1 MSSKLFSPLVLGGMT
16 APNRIAVAPM
26 CQYSAIDGVPQP
38 WHRQHLGSLAVS
50 GAGVVVAEATAVV
63 PEGRITHGCT
73 GLWNDTQEHVFA
85 DLVRDMKAVGPGLAG
100 IQLAHAGRKASSQRP
115 WEGGNPIPAGAV
127 EKPWQTVAP
136 SALAHGPGWHT
147 PEALDAGGIKA
158 LRDAFVAST
167 RRAERAGFDLVEL
180 HSAHGYLLHQFFSA
194 NSNKRSDAYG
204 GTLEKRM
211 RAPLEI
217 AEAVRAAWP
226 RSRALGARISGSD
239 WIEGSAGPEDAVVYA
254 RELKRLGYDFVCV
267 SSGAFAES
275 KVKVGPGYQVPFA
288 AKVKREAG
296 IATRAVGLIVTPQH
310 AEAVLQAGD
319 ADQIALARA
328 FIDDPRWPW
337 RAAEALGDAP
347 PVPLQCL
354 RGRPNTW
361 PGAAMLKQAM
371 ADKAAE

>member
-1 MSSKLFSPLVLGGMT
+1 MTSKLFTPLQLGGLT

-26 CQYSAIDGVPQP
+26 CQYAAIDGVPQL
-38 WHRQHLGSLAVS
+38 WHRQHLGALSVS

-73 GLWNDTQEHVFA
+73 GLWNDMQERVFA

-115 WEGGNPIPAGAV
+115 WEGGSPIPAGAP
-127 EKPWQTVAP
+127 EKPWQTV
-136 SALAHGPGWHT
+136 SASAIAHGPGWHT

-167 RRAERAGFDLVEL
+167 KRALRAGFDLVEV
-180 HSAHGYLLHQFFSA
+180 HSAHGYLLHQFFSPI
-194 NSNKRSDAYG
+194 SNKRTDAYG

-211 RAPLEI
+211 RMPLEI
-217 AEAVRAAWP
+217 CEAVRAAWP
-226 RSRALGARISGSD
+226 RERSLGIRISGSD
-239 WIEGSAGPEDAVVYA
+239 WAEAGVGPDQAVVYA

-267 SSGAFAES
+267 SSGALFES
-275 KVKVGPGYQVPFA
+275 KMQIGPGYQVPFA

-296 IATRAVGLIVTPQH
+296 ITTRAVGLIVTPRQ
-310 AEAVLQAGD
+310 AETVLQAGD

-337 RAAEALGDAP
+337 RAAEALGDPA

-361 PGAAMLKQAM
+361 PGAAMLKMPA
-371 ADKAAE
+371 ADRAAE